1 MKRLHGHLIVLV
13 GLALGCAT
21 TRVPARYDAVIRN
34 GLIYDGSGSAPRR
47 GDVAITGDTIAAVG
61 DIGSARGS
69 IEIDAHGRA
78 VAPGFIN
85 MLSWAN
91 ESLIIDG
98 RSQADIHQGVT
109 LEVFGEGWSMGP
121 LTEPMKRESRE
132 QQTDFKYDI
141 EWTTLGEY
149 LEYLVRRGISPNV
162 ASFVGAATV
171 RIHELGYEN
180 RAPSAAELERMKD
193 LVRQAM
199 REGALGVGSALIYAP
214 ATYAGTPELIELSKA
229 AAESGGMYI
238 SHMRSEGNHLLEG
251 IDELISIAREA
262 GVAAEI
268 YHFKAAGEANWPKM
282 DAAIKKVN
290 DARAAGLNISA
301 NMYTYPAGG
310 TSLDAM
316 IPPWAHEG
324 GLKKMKERLQDP
336 ALRQRIVAE
345 MRTPAE
351 TWENLGLLAGS
362 PDRIILAAF
371 GSNALKP
378 LTGKSLGEVARMRG
392 KSPEDTAVDLVIED
406 DVAPGAI
413 FFLMSEENIRKGIAQ
428 PWVSF
433 GSDEGSPAPEGV
445 FLKSN
450 PHPRA
455 YGNVARLLRKYVREG
470 KVIPLQ
476 EAVRRLTSLPAK
488 HLKIDRRGLLQ
499 PGYFAD
505 VVVFDPDSVGDHATF
520 ENPHQYS
527 TGVSDVFV
535 NGVQVLRDGEHT
547 GAKPGRVVRGPGYAK
562 TSS

>member
-1 MKRLHGHLIVLV
+1 MKRLQRLLTMLA

-21 TRVPARYDAVIRN
+21 TPGPARYDAVIRN
-34 GLIYDGSGSAPRR
+34 GLIYDGSGSAPRK
-47 GDVAITGDTIAAVG
+47 GDVAIAGDRIAAVG
-61 DIGSARGS
+61 DIGSGRGS

-98 RSQADIHQGVT
+98 RSQADIRQGVT

-121 LTEPMKRESRE
+121 VNDAMKREARE
-132 QQTDFKYDI
+132 QQTDFKYEI

-149 LEYLVRRGISPNV
+149 LDYLAHRGISPNV

-180 RAPSAAELERMKD
+180 RPPSAAELERMKD

-214 ATYAGTPELIELSKA
+214 ATYAGTAELVELSKA

-251 IDELISIAREA
+251 IDELISISREA

-268 YHFKAAGEANWPKM
+268 YHLKAAGEANWPKM
-282 DAAIKKVN
+282 NAAIEKVN
-290 DARAAGLNISA
+290 GARAAGLNISA

-324 GLKKMKERLQDP
+324 GLKKMIERLQDR
-336 ALRQRIVAE
+336 ANRQRIVAE

-351 TWENLGLLAGS
+351 SWENLGLLAGS

-371 GSNALKP
+371 GTNALKP
-378 LTGKSLGEVARMRG
+378 LTGKSLAEVARMRG
-392 KSPEDTAVDLVIED
+392 KSPEDTAIDLVIED
-406 DVAPGAI
+406 DGATGAI
-413 FFLMSEENIRKGIAQ
+413 YFLMSEENIRKGIAQ

-433 GSDEGSPAPEGV
+433 GSDAESPAPEGV

-455 YGNVARLLRKYVREG
+455 YGNVARLLRKYVREE
-470 KVIPLQ
+470 KVISLQ

-488 HLKIDRRGLLQ
+488 NLKIDRRGLLQ

-505 VVVFDPDSVGDHATF
+505 VVVFDPDSVSDHATF
-520 ENPHQYS
+520 EKPHQYS

-535 NGVQVLRDGEHT
+535 NGVQVVRDGEHT
-547 GAKPGRVVRGPGYAK
+547 GAKPGRVVRGPGYGK
-562 TSS
+562 GSR